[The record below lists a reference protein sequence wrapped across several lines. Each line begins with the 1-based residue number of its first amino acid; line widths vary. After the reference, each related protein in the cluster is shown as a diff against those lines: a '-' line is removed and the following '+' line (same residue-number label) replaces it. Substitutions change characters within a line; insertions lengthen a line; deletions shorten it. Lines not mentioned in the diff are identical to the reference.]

1 MAAQYVEDIRVR
13 NVYNYLKDVE
23 DMRVSKVYNYLK
35 DVVYNA
41 CEKSAVIGS

>member
-1 MAAQYVEDIRVR
+1 MAAQYVEDIRVP

-23 DMRVSKVYNYLK
+23 DMRVSNVYNYLK
-35 DVVYNA
+35 DVFYSA